1 MMVLRV
7 IVVLVIAVLA
17 VLLGSL
23 ITADAGYVVIG
34 LRGWE
39 IETTVWAAIAA
50 LLLLTG
56 VGYLLFKLAHTLLLQ
71 NSKIADWFATKRSSN
86 SQRQTIQAIEE
97 ETNGNTVEAIRLLV
111 AAGNQS
117 PSPLLHYLRASELA
131 TRIGADEKASE
142 LRRDAARLG
151 DHELHVFQRLEEARE
166 LLEQNDKRQGLRE
179 LRRLLEQHPRCAPA
193 LLVLIQHCHEV
204 EDFVGALE
212 YLDVLSRLS
221 FISDEE
227 IDELKAV
234 SWLGRIRQADPLAIA
249 KVWQGVPRKL
259 KHEPNLLMAYV
270 DALCDKGDTDKA
282 ISELERSL
290 GRQWESRCAHTYGL
304 LQGNTEKQLK
314 VAEGW
319 LAEHSDD
326 ALLHLT
332 VGRLNRRLS
341 QNELALKRI
350 EQSVKLGGGVA
361 AAIELAELHFESGAT
376 QQAKEA
382 LASVKQDLA
391 NR

>member
-1 MMVLRV
+1 MMVVRV

-17 VLLGSL
+17 VFLGSL
-23 ITADAGYVVIG
+23 IATDAGYVVIG

-39 IETTVWAAIAA
+39 IETTLWAAIAA
-50 LLLLTG
+50 LLLVAG
-56 VGYLLFKLAHTLLLQ
+56 VGYLSFKLAHTLLFQ

-111 AAGNQS
+111 AAASQS
-117 PSPLLHYLRASELA
+117 PSPVLHYLRASELA
-131 TRIGADEKASE
+131 SQIGADEKASE
-142 LRRDAARLG
+142 LRRHAARLG
-151 DHELHVFQRLEEARE
+151 DPKPHVFQRFEEARE
-166 LLEQNDKRQGLRE
+166 LLGQKDKRRGLRE

-193 LLVLIQHCHEV
+193 LRVLVQHCHEV

-221 FISDEE
+221 YISDEE
-227 IDELKAV
+227 IDELKKT
-234 SWLGRIRQADPLAIA
+234 SWIGRIRQADPLAIA
-249 KVWQGVPRKL
+249 KVWHGVPRKL
-259 KHEPNLLMAYV
+259 KYERDLLLAYV
-270 DALCDKGDTDKA
+270 DALCEKGDTDKA

-290 GRQWESRCAHTYGL
+290 SRRWESRCAHTYGL
-304 LQGNTEKQLK
+304 LQGNAEKQLK
-314 VAEGW
+314 IAEGW

-341 QNELALKRI
+341 RNEIARTCV
-350 EQSVKLGGGVA
+350 EQSVSLGGGMA
-361 AAIELAELHFESGAT
+361 AALELAELHFESGAT